1 MNPTETIEPDQGLFV
16 GVDVG
21 GTNVKIGLIDDL
33 GKIIGNTA
41 FPTEQ
46 EKGPE
51 FALAKAC
58 EMVKGLLAE
67 AGLDYSQVLQLGL
80 GTPGPMD
87 IPAGL
92 ILTPANLPGWRNFP
106 VRQTLAQ
113 LSERPVT
120 FANDAA
126 AAAFGE
132 YWVGSGKAYS
142 SIVLVTLGTGVGGGI
157 IVDDISIDGAHS
169 HGAEIGHMVIDSR
182 DDARICSCGMKG
194 HLEAYASATAVVA
207 RTKDRLSEGATSELK
222 EEPSLTPLRVAQA
235 ATNGDELARQI
246 VMETAD
252 YLAAGLAS
260 LAHVIDPGAILIGG
274 AMNFGGSQDALGI
287 EFLERVRARVRSHTF
302 PMVAKNLTIDFAS
315 LGSGAGFVGAA
326 GLGRRDYLRAR
337 RHSATAGQRI

>member
-1 MNPTETIEPDQGLFV
+1 MNPAESSEPGEGLFV
-16 GVDVG
+16 GIDVG
-21 GTNVKIGLIDDL
+21 GTNVKIGLIDDS
-33 GKIIGNTA
+33 GKILGNTA

-58 EMVKGLLAE
+58 EMVQGLLVD
-67 AGLDYSQVLQLGL
+67 AGLDYSRVLSFGL

-106 VRQTLAQ
+106 VRETLAR
-113 LSERPVT
+113 LSQRPVT

-157 IVDDISIDGAHS
+157 IVDDVSIDGAHS

-182 DDARICSCGMKG
+182 DDARVCSCGMKG

-207 RTKDRLSEGATSELK
+207 RTLDRLLEGAASELT
-222 EEPSLTPLRVAQA
+222 EDLSLTPLMVAKA

-252 YLAAGLAS
+252 YLAAGLSS

-274 AMNFGGSQDALGI
+274 AMNFGGSQDALGS

-302 PMVAKNLTIDFAS
+302 PMVAKNLTIEFAS

-326 GLGRRDYLRAR
+326 GLGRRDFLRSH
-337 RHSATAGQRI
+337 RHSAVASQRS